1 MQILRALSDLLYPPA
16 CLRCRAPLTRD
27 GCIFCRACRAAMPKA
42 AAPMCHRC
50 GGPIAAAFDARVD
63 CAACRRRAPAFAIA
77 RARRSYTGPTAE
89 SIQSFKYR
97 RRWRIGRWLS
107 RDMAACA
114 HATLPLQEID
124 LVVPVP
130 PHWLKR
136 RMAGFDHAG
145 QLARDTARRLRLPYD
160 SRALRRRRWTSSQT
174 RLPSPAR
181 FRNVRAAFA
190 ADAPRVAHRTVL
202 LVDDVLTSGATADA
216 CARALTAAGAR
227 RVIVLTAART
237 PRA

>member
-1 MQILRALSDLLYPPA
+1 MQILHALSDLLYPPA
-16 CLRCRAPLTRD
+16 CLRCRAPLTR
-27 GCIFCRACRAAMPKA
+27 GGHIFCRACRAAMPKVG
-42 AAPMCHRC
+42 APMCRRC
-50 GGPIAAAFDARVD
+50 GAPVAAAFDAQVD
-63 CAACRRRAPAFAIA
+63 CATCRRRPPAFAIA

-89 SIQSFKYR
+89 IIQGFKYR

-114 HATLPLQEID
+114 RAALPLQEID

-130 PHWLKR
+130 LHWLKR

-145 QLARDTARRLRLPYD
+145 QLARDTARRLRLPHD
-160 SRALRRRRWTSSQT
+160 PRALRRRRWTSTQT
-174 RLPSPAR
+174 RLPAPAR

-190 ADAPRVAHRTVL
+190 ADPRRVAHRTVL

-216 CARALTAAGAR
+216 CAQVLAATGAR